1 MSEKKY
7 KSISEVSKILNLKK
21 HVIRYWDTKFD
32 GLSIRLNANKQ
43 RFFNNDNIRKLKEI
57 KNALYKNGKH
67 NYSLDLANTI
77 ANKKNNNLH
86 KEKKLMSF
94 SSENYIYELK
104 QISQNLKNILKTLE
118 T

>member
-21 HVIRYWDTKFD
+21 HVIRYWDSKFD
-32 GLSIRLNANKQ
+32 GLSIRLNSNKQ
-43 RFFNNDNIRKLKEI
+43 RFFNNENIIKLREI

-77 ANKKNNNLH
+77 ANKKNINLH
-86 KEKKLMSF
+86 EEKISVSF
-94 SSENYIYELK
+94 SSKNFIYELK
-104 QISQNLKNILKTLE
+104 LISQNLKRVLKSL
-118 T
+118 